1 MAESL
6 AQRLQR
12 IAREKA
18 ASAAGGA
25 SVTSTS
31 TTQPVAQPTQV
42 TQAQVIEEVSD
53 VKQDGLAQVSSAGNE
68 VEAGTGS
75 NDRAQESVSAM
86 GESTESAV
94 KSVPEVSS
102 EVESNSSDISTG
114 VGPDNVS
121 NVASSIGI
129 EETKVAILGME
140 LARVD
145 EEVKAELAPV
155 ESKPTSTHPLAMAFA
170 ELEAGLLARDPEFK
184 TKLRDIHR
192 HLGRE
197 PELVTQMTEAEIAL
211 IVTGMVVFANAE
223 IVEPAAKKAGKAA
236 VKAASK
242 VVISADD
249 L

>member
-25 SVTSTS
+25 SA
-31 TTQPVAQPTQV
+31 PVAQPTQV
-42 TQAQVIEEVSD
+42 TKAQITEEVSD
-53 VKQDGLAQVSSAGNE
+53 VTQDGLAQIQGESSDAGSSTK
-68 VEAGTGS
+68 VGGEAGAVIS
-75 NDRAQESVSAM
+75 NDVQCAEVRAESHSN
-86 GESTESAV
+86 T
-94 KSVPEVSS
+94 SS
-102 EVESNSSDISTG
+102 EVESNNSLVSVIEHSDSLPI
-114 VGPDNVS
+114 
-121 NVASSIGI
+121 VASVV
-129 EETKVAILGME
+129 T
-140 LARVD
+140 
-145 EEVKAELAPV
+145 AEP
-155 ESKPTSTHPLAMAFA
+155 STHPLAMAFA

-223 IVEPAAKKAGKAA
+223 IVEPAAKKAQKSA

>member
-6 AQRLQR
+6 AERLKR

-25 SVTSTS
+25 SVDVK
-31 TTQPVAQPTQV
+31 VAQPTQ
-42 TQAQVIEEVSD
+42 AQVTEEVSD
-53 VKQDGLAQVSSAGNE
+53 VKQDGLAQIQNTSEGTD
-68 VEAGTGS
+68 AGTGS
-75 NDRAQESVSAM
+75 NDRASELAGSVGAVNQQEV
-86 GESTESAV
+86 TT
-94 KSVPEVSS
+94 VPEVAP
-102 EVESNSSDISTG
+102 EVQDTESRADS
-114 VGPDNVS
+114 
-121 NVASSIGI
+121 
-129 EETKVAILGME
+129 
-140 LARVD
+140 LARINKYGT
-145 EEVKAELAPV
+145 EFLTSV
-155 ESKPTSTHPLAMAFA
+155 EYKPATESTHPLAMAFA

-211 IVTGMVVFANAE
+211 IVTGMAVFANAE

-236 VKAASK
+236 VKAASR

>member
-25 SVTSTS
+25 SA
-31 TTQPVAQPTQV
+31 PVAQPTQV
-42 TQAQVIEEVSD
+42 TEEVSD
-53 VKQDGLAQVSSAGNE
+53 EVVKDSLGGLDGSHTKPEQDGELLSILPDNIVCDTNSAIASSDSNSAGGLAQRE
-68 VEAGTGS
+68 
-75 NDRAQESVSAM
+75 
-86 GESTESAV
+86 
-94 KSVPEVSS
+94 P
-102 EVESNSSDISTG
+102 
-114 VGPDNVS
+114 
-121 NVASSIGI
+121 
-129 EETKVAILGME
+129 
-140 LARVD
+140 
-145 EEVKAELAPV
+145 
-155 ESKPTSTHPLAMAFA
+155 STHPLAMAFA

>member
-6 AQRLQR
+6 AERLKR

-25 SVTSTS
+25 SGPAVVAPVETVVEEPVVEEV
-31 TTQPVAQPTQV
+31 TQPVVEP
-42 TQAQVIEEVSD
+42 VS
-53 VKQDGLAQVSSAGNE
+53 
-68 VEAGTGS
+68 
-75 NDRAQESVSAM
+75 
-86 GESTESAV
+86 
-94 KSVPEVSS
+94 
-102 EVESNSSDISTG
+102 
-114 VGPDNVS
+114 
-121 NVASSIGI
+121 I

-145 EEVKAELAPV
+145 EEVKTELAATATTAD
-155 ESKPTSTHPLAMAFA
+155 SKPQSTHPLAMAFA